1 MFPHYYSLKDY
12 MDHSEPS
19 TVHPP
24 INITYPINTPLN
36 PQITTYPFY
45 TRTDLSDRGTT
56 KTLNVI
62 PMDGNGNRLDKVPQL
77 MDTFMKLFGFDI
89 KNEIEEIKEI
99 EKMKNKK
106 KGVKTVSEPKMVKV
120 NRHYGLDDIAKTFYS
135 LKWVEDKE
143 DHNWVLTTVVIF
155 KDNRKVIVKSHVKD
169 IVCVEIVEDEEG
181 TKKIVP
187 TEESKE
193 IGLAYALL
201 KANEGALVESS
212 TDNQIVGN
220 GYMTKLKRIVN
231 KAEFNMKKS
240 EKAQAVRIV
249 TKDTIEKITP
259 NDVKE
264 TKVTPKKKP
273 VSKNKNKNKKNLKQ
287 DTNKK
292 LITE

>member
-1 MFPHYYSLKDY
+1 MFQHYYSLKDY

-24 INITYPINTPLN
+24 INITYPTPLN
-36 PQITTYPFY
+36 PQITTYPYY
-45 TRTDLSDRGTT
+45 TRTDTNDRATT
-56 KTLNVI
+56 NTIEVI
-62 PMDGNGNRLDKVPQL
+62 PVDGNGNRLDKVPQL
-77 MDTFMKLFGFDI
+77 MDTFMKVFGFDI
-89 KNEIEEIKEI
+89 KNEIEEIGE
-99 EKMKNKK
+99 MKNKK

-155 KDNRKVIVKSHVKD
+155 KDNRKVIVKSHIKD

-181 TKKIVP
+181 NKKIVP

-231 KAEFNMKKS
+231 KAEVSMKKS
-240 EKAQAVRIV
+240 EKTQAVRIV
-249 TKDTIEKITP
+249 TKDTIKMITP

-264 TKVTPKKKP
+264 TKVTPKVTPKKKP

-292 LITE
+292 LISE

>member
-1 MFPHYYSLKDY
+1 MFQHYYSLKDY

-24 INITYPINTPLN
+24 LITPINTPLN

-45 TRTDLSDRGTT
+45 TRTDISNRGTT
-56 KTLNVI
+56 NTIEVI

-77 MDTFMKLFGFDI
+77 MDTFMKVFGFDI
-89 KNEIEEIKEI
+89 KNEIKE
-99 EKMKNKK
+99 MKNKK
-106 KGVKTVSEPKMVKV
+106 KDVKTVSEPKMVKV
-120 NRHYGLDDIAKTFYS
+120 NRHYGLNDIAKTFYS

-155 KDNRKVIVKSHVKD
+155 KDNRKVIVKNYVKD

-181 TKKIVP
+181 NKKIVP

-231 KAEFNMKKS
+231 KAEVSMKKS

-249 TKDTIEKITP
+249 TKDTIKMITP

-264 TKVTPKKKP
+264 TKVTPTKP
-273 VSKNKNKNKKNLKQ
+273 VSKNNKKNLKQ
-287 DTNKK
+287 DKKKK
-292 LITE
+292 LISE

>member
-36 PQITTYPFY
+36 PQITTYPYY
-45 TRTDLSDRGTT
+45 TRTDISDRGTT
-56 KTLNVI
+56 NTIEVT
-62 PMDGNGNRLDKVPQL
+62 PVDGNGNRLDKVPQL
-77 MDTFMKLFGFDI
+77 VDTFMKVFGFDI
-89 KNEIEEIKEI
+89 KNEIKE
-99 EKMKNKK
+99 MKNKK

-120 NRHYGLDDIAKTFYS
+120 NRHYGLNDIAKTFYS

-155 KDNRKVIVKSHVKD
+155 KDNRKVIVKNYVKD

-181 TKKIVP
+181 NKKIVP

-193 IGLAYALL
+193 IGLVYALL

-231 KAEFNMKKS
+231 KAEVSMKKS

-249 TKDTIEKITP
+249 TKDTIKMITP
-259 NDVKE
+259 NDIKE
-264 TKVTPKKKP
+264 TKVTPTKP
-273 VSKNKNKNKKNLKQ
+273 VSKNNKKNLKQ
-287 DTNKK
+287 DKKHKK
-292 LITE
+292 LISE

>member
-1 MFPHYYSLKDY
+1 MFQHYYSLKDY

-19 TVHPP
+19 TVQ
-24 INITYPINTPLN
+24 TPLN
-36 PQITTYPFY
+36 PPITYPYY
-45 TRTDLSDRGTT
+45 TRTDISDRGTT
-56 KTLNVI
+56 NTIEVT
-62 PMDGNGNRLDKVPQL
+62 PVDGNGNRLDKVPQL

-89 KNEIEEIKEI
+89 KNEIEEIE
-99 EKMKNKK
+99 EMKNKK

-120 NRHYGLDDIAKTFYS
+120 NRHYGLDDITKTFYS

-143 DHNWVLTTVVIF
+143 DRNWVLTTVVIF
-155 KDNRKVIVKSHVKD
+155 KDNRKVIVKNHVKD
-169 IVCVEIVEDEEG
+169 VVCVEIVEDEEG

-193 IGLAYALL
+193 IGLAYAIL

-240 EKAQAVRIV
+240 EKAETVTIV
-249 TKDTIEKITP
+249 NKDTIKKITP

>member
-36 PQITTYPFY
+36 PQITTYPYY
-45 TRTDLSDRGTT
+45 TRTDISDRGTT
-56 KTLNVI
+56 NTIEVT
-62 PMDGNGNRLDKVPQL
+62 PVDGNGNRLDKVPQL

-89 KNEIEEIKEI
+89 KNETEEIGE
-99 EKMKNKK
+99 MKNKK

-120 NRHYGLDDIAKTFYS
+120 NRHYGLNDIAKTFYS

-155 KDNRKVIVKSHVKD
+155 KDNRKVIVKNHVKD
-169 IVCVEIVEDEEG
+169 VICVEIVEVEDG
-181 TKKIVP
+181 VKKILP

-193 IGLAYALL
+193 IGLAYAIL
-201 KANEGALVESS
+201 KANEGALVEAS

-220 GYMTKLKRIVN
+220 GYMTKLKRIVD
-231 KAEFNMKKS
+231 KAEVHLKKS
-240 EKAQAVRIV
+240 EKAEAVTVTIV
-249 TKDTIEKITP
+249 NKDTIKKITP
-259 NDVKE
+259 NDVEE

>member
-1 MFPHYYSLKDY
+1 MFQHYYSLKDY

-45 TRTDLSDRGTT
+45 TRTDISDRGTMNT
-56 KTLNVI
+56 IEVI

-77 MDTFMKLFGFDI
+77 MDTFMNVFGFDI
-89 KNEIEEIKEI
+89 KNEIKEMKNKKKV
-99 EKMKNKK
+99 EDMKNKK

-120 NRHYGLDDIAKTFYS
+120 NRHYGLNDITKTFYS

-231 KAEFNMKKS
+231 KAEVSMKTS
-240 EKAQAVRIV
+240 EKAQAVRLV
-249 TKDTIEKITP
+249 TKDTIKMITP

-264 TKVTPKKKP
+264 TKVTPTKP
-273 VSKNKNKNKKNLKQ
+273 VSKNNKKNLKQ
-287 DTNKK
+287 DKKHKK
-292 LITE
+292 LISE